1 MLIGSNLGSEY
12 AALPSAPWSMEP
24 PRPPMIGGG
33 AAAAAAG
40 AGRGGGDGQSMV
52 GGQMK
57 MSPNGEWNSVKN
69 KN

>member
-24 PRPPMIGGG
+24 PRPPMIGG
-33 AAAAAAG
+33 AAAAG
-40 AGRGGGDGQSMV
+40 NGAGGGGRGDGHQSMV

-57 MSPNGEWNSVKN
+57 MSPNGKWQ
-69 KN
+69 

>member
-33 AAAAAAG
+33 AAAG
-40 AGRGGGDGQSMV
+40 GGGGRGDGQSMS

-57 MSPNGEWNSVKN
+57 MSPNGK
-69 KN
+69 